1 MKVAAHYRHGLS
13 YLEFHTEEF
22 SMPGMNQLRTA
33 GALPLLSI
41 FSWERHSGSEIPR
54 LALTQADSKE
64 LQVCENLQD
73 FLFPEPASKSFHPVP
88 METLSSKSWTSL
100 PKVSSSAPL
109 LSLSGSH
116 LVKRWKHR
124 KRGMKYSGWEEP
136 PFEWELPLKVG
147 PARSACSGLCQ
158 TNPFSSASP
167 CTSCAPAL

>member
-41 FSWERHSGSEIPR
+41 FSWDRHSGSEIPR

-73 FLFPEPASKSFHPVP
+73 FLFREPASKSFHPVP
-88 METLSSKSWTSL
+88 MGTCIFQVLNKPSQSF
-100 PKVSSSAPL
+100 L
-109 LSLSGSH
+109 LCTPFIIVWLATCQEVEAQKERHEILGLGRTPIWVGTPTQSGS
-116 LVKRWKHR
+116 
-124 KRGMKYSGWEEP
+124 S
-136 PFEWELPLKVG
+136 
-147 PARSACSGLCQ
+147 
-158 TNPFSSASP
+158 
-167 CTSCAPAL
+167 

>member
-13 YLEFHTEEF
+13 YLEFHTEDF

-73 FLFPEPASKSFHPVP
+73 FLFPEPTSKSFHPVP
-88 METLSSKSWTSL
+88 RGTLSSKSWTSP

-109 LSLSGSH
+109 LSWSGSQ

-124 KRGMKYSGWEEP
+124 IRGMKLLGLGRTPVWVGTPTQSG
-136 PFEWELPLKVG
+136 
-147 PARSACSGLCQ
+147 
-158 TNPFSSASP
+158 SS
-167 CTSCAPAL
+167 